1 MALHPVSSS
10 TRQLAVSDNT
20 TTLLFDHDG
29 TLIDSETVHFDLW
42 KDILLK
48 YDVELSKDFYCEVMA
63 GIPVKQNAVDLVE
76 HFNID
81 IEPQLLAQQKHKSV
95 SDYLDKQAFPLMP
108 FARETITQCAGKGF
122 TIGIVTGGSKKA
134 VEKTLSQYELS
145 DYISCVVAV
154 EDVENS
160 KPAPDCYALAMDK
173 LGKSPSECVAI
184 EDTQTGMTAA
194 LEAKLACIV
203 IPTDL
208 SQHHDLSRATVRY
221 DSLKAWSDSE
231 LKTR

>member
-1 MALHPVSSS
+1 
-10 TRQLAVSDNT
+10 
-20 TTLLFDHDG
+20 
-29 TLIDSETVHFDLW
+29 
-42 KDILLK
+42 
-48 YDVELSKDFYCEVMA
+48 
-63 GIPVKQNAVDLVE
+63 
-76 HFNID
+76 
-81 IEPQLLAQQKHKSV
+81 
-95 SDYLDKQAFPLMP
+95 MP
-108 FARETITQCAGKGF
+108 FARETITQCADKGF

-160 KPAPDCYALAMDK
+160 KPSPDCYALAMDK

-221 DSLKAWSDSE
+221 DSLKEWSDSE

>member
-1 MALHPVSSS
+1 MALHSVSSS
-10 TRQLAVSDNT
+10 TRQLAVGDKT

-42 KDILLK
+42 KDILLE
-48 YDVELSKDFYCEVMA
+48 YDVKLSADFYCEVMA

-81 IEPQLLAQQKHKSV
+81 IEPSQLAQQKHKSI

-108 FARETITQCAGKGF
+108 FAKETIIQRASDGY
-122 TIGIVTGGSKKA
+122 TIGIVTGGSKKS

-173 LGKSPSECVAI
+173 LGKMPSECVAI

-194 LEAKLACIV
+194 LAANLACVV

-208 SQHHDLSRATVRY
+208 SKHHDLSDATARY
-221 DSLKAWSDSE
+221 TSLKDWVDCEFAP
-231 LKTR
+231 

>member
-1 MALHPVSSS
+1 MALHSFSSS
-10 TRQLAVSDNT
+10 TRQLAVSDKT

-29 TLIDSETVHFDLW
+29 TLIDSESVHFDLW
-42 KDILLK
+42 KDILLG
-48 YDVELSKDFYCEVMA
+48 YDVELSEDFYCQVMA

-81 IEPQLLAQQKHKSV
+81 VAPQQLAEQKHKSI

-108 FARETITQCAGKGF
+108 FAKETIEHCANKSY
-122 TIGIVTGGSKKA
+122 TIGIVTGGSKKS
-134 VEKTLSQYELS
+134 VEKTLSQYGLS
-145 DYISCVVAV
+145 AYISCVVAV

-173 LGKSPSECVAI
+173 LGKIPGECVAI

-194 LEAKLACIV
+194 LAANLACVV
-203 IPTDL
+203 IPTEL
-208 SQHHDLSRATVRY
+208 SKHHDLSRATVRY
-221 DSLKAWSDSE
+221 TSLKDWVDCE
-231 LKTR
+231 LVF